1 MNNCWNCYEHLH
13 YGCDGKGGNMDE
25 KQPCWK
31 PDYEVLWK
39 AFRLAVMGV
48 LTFSKFI
55 YGDDE
60 LKKTME
66 RYLEKAKER
75 AT

>member
-1 MNNCWNCYEHLH
+1 MNTCHNCYKHLR
-13 YGCDGKGGNMDE
+13 YGCKGLNMDE

-60 LKKTME
+60 LTKTME

>member
-1 MNNCWNCYEHLH
+1 MEDNCYNCYEYLRC
-13 YGCDGKGGNMDE
+13 GCKCENMDE
-25 KQPCWK
+25 KQPCWR
-31 PDYEVLWK
+31 PDYDRLMK

-60 LKKTME
+60 LAKTMD
-66 RYLEKAKER
+66 RYLEKAKEEEIL
-75 AT
+75 

>member
-1 MNNCWNCYEHLH
+1 
-13 YGCDGKGGNMDE
+13 MDE
-25 KQPCWK
+25 KQPCWR
-31 PDYEVLWK
+31 PDYDRLMK

-60 LKKTME
+60 LAKTMDH
-66 RYLEKAKER
+66 YLEKAKEEEIL
-75 AT
+75 

>member
-1 MNNCWNCYEHLH
+1 M
-13 YGCDGKGGNMDE
+13 
-25 KQPCWK
+25 
-31 PDYEVLWK
+31 K

-60 LKKTME
+60 LAKTMD
-66 RYLEKAKER
+66 RYLEKAKEEEIL
-75 AT
+75 

>member
-1 MNNCWNCYEHLH
+1 MKDNCYNCYKYLR
-13 YGCDGKGGNMDE
+13 YGCKCDNMDE

-31 PDYEVLWK
+31 PDYEVLLK

-60 LKKTME
+60 LTKTME
-66 RYLEKAKER
+66 RYLEKAKEGGV
-75 AT
+75 

>member
-1 MNNCWNCYEHLH
+1 M
-13 YGCDGKGGNMDE
+13 GE

-39 AFRLAVMGV
+39 AFRSAVMGV

-60 LKKTME
+60 LTKTME

-75 AT
+75 VAKSEVAE